1 MLIDRR
7 PYTLLLSWMPQGV
20 FYFFM
25 FKFFLINSTSCQY
38 KNRYANNRAQLI
50 PMHGK
55 SNRVFEDLISKKKK
69 YKDVVYQ
76 ILFGMTNRNL
86 WDYMLWY
93 KIPMPC
99 YNIYFNVMLCYA
111 LVYVLTDLSRFD
123 FYEMVVTI

>member
-1 MLIDRR
+1 MLINRR
-7 PYTLLLSWMPQGV
+7 PYTLFLSWMPQGV

-99 YNIYFNVMLCYA
+99 YNIYFNIMLCYA
-111 LVYVLTDLSRFD
+111 LVYALTDLSRFD